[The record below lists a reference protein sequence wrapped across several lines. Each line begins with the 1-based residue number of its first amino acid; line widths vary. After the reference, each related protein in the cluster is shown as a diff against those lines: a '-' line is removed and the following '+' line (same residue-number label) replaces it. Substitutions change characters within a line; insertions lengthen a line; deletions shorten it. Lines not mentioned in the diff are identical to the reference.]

1 MSKLRESL
9 YVIIFQHHTRAGRWF
24 DIGLI
29 VAVLASVL
37 VVLLDSVPAVYDSFR
52 EYLLN
57 VEIAFTILFS
67 IEYVLRIYSSRHPRR
82 YIFSFFGFVGLLALL
97 PTYLALL
104 LPEGRFLATIRILRI
119 LRVFRILRLT
129 RFVGQGNV
137 LFNALWTSRYK
148 IAVFLWAVL
157 SIVVVVGSIM
167 YVVEGPESGFT
178 SIPTS
183 IYWAIVTLT
192 TVGYGD
198 ISPKTP
204 LGQVFACMLMIV
216 GYGVIAVP
224 TGIVT
229 VELSRASAGDQPKLA
244 CPACTAHD
252 HEPNAKFCKY
262 CGAGLV
268 SAGNE
273 TIAT

>member
-37 VVLLDSVPAVYDSFR
+37 VVLLDSVPAVYGSFR
-52 EYLLN
+52 EHLLN
-57 VEIAFTILFS
+57 LEIAFTVLFS
-67 IEYVLRIYSSRHPRR
+67 IEYVLRIYSSPHPRR
-82 YIFSFFGFVGLLALL
+82 YIFSFFGLVDLLALL
-97 PTYLALL
+97 PTYIALV
-104 LPEGRFLATIRILRI
+104 LPEGRFLVTIRILRI
-119 LRVFRILRLT
+119 LRVFRVLRLT

-137 LFNALWTSRYK
+137 LYNALWTSRYK

-157 SIVVVVGSIM
+157 SIVVVAGSIM

-204 LGQVFACMLMIV
+204 LGQLLACVLMIV

-229 VELSRASAGDQPKLA
+229 VELSRASAEEQAKLS
-244 CPACTAHD
+244 CPACSAQD
-252 HEPNAKFCKY
+252 HEPHSKFCRH
-262 CGAGLV
+262 CGAGL
-268 SAGNE
+268 
-273 TIAT
+273 ATG